1 MHFYTSTIYLNL
13 IKSILILMMC
23 NNAVID
29 PSKKEQQYIK
39 ACIACLLTFS
49 TIQIDISY
57 ILGVNM

>member
-13 IKSILILMMC
+13 INISILMC
-23 NNAVID
+23 NNAVTD
-29 PSKKEQQYIK
+29 PSKKEHQYIK
-39 ACIACLLTFS
+39 TGIACLLTFS